1 MSKLVLNNKE
11 TKRYLYKYRNF
22 QMRLPYELL
31 SSLANCLLNDMIF
44 QIVIG
49 LMEIQQV
56 TEKHLYQQRQQVLNQ
71 HKRKIVLIN
80 NYLNDEVLLL
90 KIIFLVDIHALIEQS
105 TDEQTF
111 SSQYAQILRKQSQEI
126 KILDMNIVE
135 QLDQKV
141 RSLLLLYI

>member
-1 MSKLVLNNKE
+1 
-11 TKRYLYKYRNF
+11 
-22 QMRLPYELL
+22 MRLPYELL

-71 HKRKIVLIN
+71 HKLDIHSLIRDSSN
-80 NYLNDEVLLL
+80 EQSFSIQFSELL
-90 KIIFLVDIHALIEQS
+90 K
-105 TDEQTF
+105 
-111 SSQYAQILRKQSQEI
+111 KQAKEI
-126 KILDMNIVE
+126 KILDNNLVE

-141 RSLLLLYI
+141 TDQQETLEKAGVPGFYVTKNPTDIKLQMHLINFILRLSQCK